1 MRGIKYT
8 VAITI
13 LLFLALKCYAQTDSI
28 FWFAAP
34 EVSNVGSANTD
45 DRPILVK
52 IATFNKSANVKI
64 SQPANSSFTPISV
77 SVSANSVYTFN
88 LTSYITSIE
97 NTPGDKVQNFGLLI
111 ESSTPVTAYYEVA
124 TSCDCNSEIYNL
136 KGRNA
141 LGRDFFIPSQ
151 TTYNNA
157 LRAAFSAIPPYSSFN
172 IVATQDSTKVIINP
186 TQDIVGHTAGTA
198 FTIKLNK
205 GQSYAAIA
213 KSQYA
218 SGHLEGSRVISNKPI
233 AITIS
238 DDLLEINPHADLA
251 GDQIVPVDVLGK
263 EYVVVKGM
271 ATTEYT
277 YVTATKD
284 NTQVYYDG
292 TLTTTLKKGDT
303 YSKQLTS
310 GSTYITSNNPI
321 YVLHL
326 SGVDQEISEALV
338 PPANCVGSQKVNFV
352 RTSSEPFGLVIFT
365 EKGNESHFTLNGS
378 STAISSSSFSNVPGT
393 SGAWVYASLSSL
405 TTSTVPVGYNS
416 ISNSNGLFHLGTI
429 NGQNDYAAEYGYF
442 SNYSNLYL
450 GSNIQDC
457 SLDSVILDAGAGKD
471 SYLWSDSSISQF
483 LKVKQSGRY
492 SVTTKANGC
501 TLYDTIN
508 VLIGN
513 TKINL
518 GKDTTICDGA
528 SIVLTPGLN
537 TDSTKYVWQNGSI
550 NSSIKVSKAGKYFVR
565 VTTPCGILSDTI
577 NVKVSYPPTIS
588 LGNDTSICINDS
600 FLLVPQASDTS
611 SIYTW
616 QDGSHKKEFWVSHSG
631 IYYLSINNGCGI
643 SNDTINIGTSYPP
656 VVSLGNDTTLCGNS
670 SFTLVPKVSDTSA
683 TYTWQDGSHGRT
695 YNVKNGG
702 IYWLSLKNK
711 CGVRSDTIVVS
722 HSDIP
727 VVDLGKDTSICAS
740 DSLILVP
747 KVNDTAGLYTW
758 SNGSH
763 NKSLTIKTAGTYRL
777 TVKTYCGISSDSINI
792 GTSYPPIVNLGSD
805 TTLCGSSFFVL
816 TPKVNDT
823 AAIFTWQDGSHGR
836 TYNVKA
842 EGVYWLSLKNKCG
855 VRSDTLL
862 VSKSDIP
869 VVDLGK
875 DTLICASDSFVLV
888 PKVSDT
894 TVLYTW
900 NDGSHGKTLTIKS
913 AGRYDLTVKN
923 YCGEMT
929 DSIVIKPSKPPV
941 VSLGSDRT
949 VCEGDTVLLIPSL
962 SDTSATLSWQ
972 NGSKAKKL
980 KVTETGT
987 YYVKATNS
995 CGSSTD
1001 TVNITVTPKPHINFG
1016 VSTRYVCTG
1025 DSIVLRPLLSD
1036 TTAEL
1041 IWSNGSTAKSIT
1053 VKRGGVYWAKSKN
1066 SCGTDSSSIR
1076 VVQTGIPTLNLKDTV
1091 VCFDSTFHIS
1101 FNQGI
1106 ASYKWSTGDS
1116 LPNITIKKNGRYW
1129 VEASNFCGKVSDTFN
1144 VTFGPLANFRM
1155 PGSVNFCKGDSVLLN
1170 AYTPGATYLW
1180 QDGSTDSVYMVRKA
1194 GKYRVSVTKQG
1205 CMLVDTVV
1213 ANQFSPPIVSLG
1225 NDTTICGNDS
1235 IIYALGDFGAGTKI
1249 KWQDS
1254 SFSNIYAVKRPGKY
1268 FVSLSNSCGA
1278 SSDTV
1283 IVSDCDCKF
1292 FIPSAFTPNIDT
1304 LNEVFIPKGCTSIIS
1319 TYKFTIYNRWGEQL
1333 FETGD
1338 VNTGWNGKF
1347 HNEFCPTGVYVYIIR
1362 YKDIYGKETKLKGTF
1377 LRL

>member
-1 MRGIKYT
+1 MRGTKYI
-8 VAITI
+8 VFIGI
-13 LLFLALKCYAQTDSI
+13 CLFLALKCYGQTDSI

-34 EVSNVGSANTD
+34 EVSNVSSANTD

-52 IATFNKSANVKI
+52 IATFNKSVTVKI
-64 SQPANSSFTPISV
+64 SQPANSSFSPISV
-77 SVSANSVYTFN
+77 SISANSVYTFN

-111 ESSTPVTAYYEVA
+111 EASSPVTAYYEVA
-124 TSCDCNSEIYNL
+124 SSCDCNSEIYNL
-136 KGRNA
+136 KGKNA

-218 SGHLEGSRVISNKPI
+218 SGHLEGSRVTSNKPI

-284 NTQVYYDG
+284 NTSIYYDG

-310 GSTYITSNNPI
+310 GATYITSNNPI

-365 EKGNESHFTLNGS
+365 EKGNESYFTLNGS
-378 STAISSSSFSNVPGT
+378 TTAVSSSSFSNVPGT
-393 SGAWVYASLSSL
+393 SGALVYAALSSI

-416 ISNSNGLFHLGTI
+416 ISNSKGLFHIGTI
-429 NGQNDYAAEYGYF
+429 NGLNDYAAEYGYF

-471 SYLWSDSSISQF
+471 SYLWSDSSTGQF

-501 TLYDTIN
+501 TLYDTIS
-508 VLIGN
+508 VLIGH

-518 GKDTTICDGA
+518 GRDTTICNGA
-528 SIVLTPGLN
+528 SIVLNPGLN

-565 VTTPCGILSDTI
+565 VTTPCGTFSDTI
-577 NVKVSYPPTIS
+577 NVKVSYPPTLS

-600 FLLVPQASDTS
+600 FLLIPQASDTS

-616 QDGSHKKEFWVSHSG
+616 QDGSHRKKFWIGHPG
-631 IYYLSINNGCGI
+631 TYYLNLNNGCGV
-643 SNDTINIGTSYPP
+643 SNDTISISTSYPPVVNLGKDTFLCGSSSFLLNPKVNDTTATYTWQDGSHGHTYNIKGGGTYWLNLKNKCGIQSDTIKVQHLDVPVVYLGIDTSICVSDSFMLIPKVSDTTALYTWNDGSHKKTYWISHAGKYYLNVKNGCGQNSDTIRIGTSYPP
-656 VVSLGNDTTLCGNS
+656 VVSLGSDTFLCGSSSFVLTPKVNDTT
-670 SFTLVPKVSDTSA
+670 A
-683 TYTWQDGSHGRT
+683 TYTWQDGSHGHT
-695 YNVKNGG
+695 YNIKGG
-702 IYWLSLKNK
+702 IYWVNLKNK
-711 CGVRSDTIVVS
+711 CGSQT
-722 HSDIP
+722 
-727 VVDLGKDTSICAS
+727 
-740 DSLILVP
+740 
-747 KVNDTAGLYTW
+747 
-758 SNGSH
+758 
-763 NKSLTIKTAGTYRL
+763 
-777 TVKTYCGISSDSINI
+777 
-792 GTSYPPIVNLGSD
+792 
-805 TTLCGSSFFVL
+805 
-816 TPKVNDT
+816 
-823 AAIFTWQDGSHGR
+823 
-836 TYNVKA
+836 
-842 EGVYWLSLKNKCG
+842 
-855 VRSDTLL
+855 DTLKVL
-862 VSKSDIP
+862 YSNTP

-875 DTLICASDSFVLV
+875 DTLLCMSDSFILI

-894 TVLYTW
+894 TGLYTW
-900 NDGSHGKTLTIKS
+900 NNGSHAKTLTIKA
-913 AGRYDLTVKN
+913 AGKYSLTVKN
-923 YCGEMT
+923 ECGKT
-929 DSIVIKPSKPPV
+929 SDSIRIKASQAPVIK
-941 VSLGSDRT
+941 LGNDKT
-949 VCEGDTVLLIPSL
+949 VCEGDTVVLTPALN
-962 SDTSATLSWQ
+962 DTSVTLTWQ
-972 NGSKAKKL
+972 NGSKAKAL
-980 KVTETGT
+980 KVTQTGT
-987 YYVKATNS
+987 YYVTAANS
-995 CGSSTD
+995 CGSATD
-1001 TVNITVTPKPHINFG
+1001 TVNITVTPKAHITFG
-1016 VSTRYVCTG
+1016 VTTRYLCTG
-1025 DSIVLRPLLSD
+1025 DSIILKPLLSD
-1036 TTAEL
+1036 TTAKL
-1041 IWSNGSTAKSIT
+1041 IWSNGSNAKSIT
-1053 VKRGGVYWAKSKN
+1053 VKRGGNYWAKTQN
-1066 SCGTDSSSIR
+1066 SCGSDSASIR
-1076 VVQTGIPTLNLKDTV
+1076 VVQTGIPQLTLKDTV
-1091 VCFDSTFHIS
+1091 ICSDNSWHINL
-1101 FNQGI
+1101 NQGI
-1106 ASYKWSTGDS
+1106 ASFRWSTGDS
-1116 LPNITIKKNGRYW
+1116 LPDIVITKNGRYW
-1129 VEASNFCGKVSDTFN
+1129 VEASNFCGKTSDTFT
-1144 VTFGPLANFRM
+1144 VTFGPLSNFSM
-1155 PGSVNFCKGDSVLLN
+1155 PHDVSFCKDDSVVLKAYYPGAKYLWQN
-1170 AYTPGATYLW
+1170 GSTDSAYTVKKSGKYYVTVSKDGCTVTDTVIASQNTMPAVSLGTDTSLCGNQSISYVLNDFGSGTRIKW
-1180 QDGSTDSVYMVRKA
+1180 QDGSID
-1194 GKYRVSVTKQG
+1194 
-1205 CMLVDTVV
+1205 
-1213 ANQFSPPIVSLG
+1213 
-1225 NDTTICGNDS
+1225 
-1235 IIYALGDFGAGTKI
+1235 
-1249 KWQDS
+1249 
-1254 SFSNIYAVKRPGKY
+1254 NIYTVKHPGKY
-1268 FVSLSNSCGA
+1268 YVTVSNTCGLA
-1278 SSDTV
+1278 SDTV

-1292 FIPSAFTPNIDT
+1292 FVPSAFTPNIDT
-1304 LNEVFIPKGCTSIIS
+1304 LNQVFMPKGCTSIITS
-1319 TYKFTIYNRWGEQL
+1319 YKFTIYNRWGEQL

-1347 HNEFCPTGVYVYIIR
+1347 HNEFCPVGVYVYIIW
-1362 YKDIYGKETKLKGTF
+1362 YKDIYGKGTLLKGTF